1 MMTPSAPVAGTNS
14 QLTSHA
20 LGSVL
25 RLGWE
30 YAQNAMVVADVETG
44 IMVECNPALEEL
56 TGRNRQEIIGMR
68 FTELHPEAERA
79 PSQVAFREAMAR
91 KDVFEGFHIQC
102 KDGRLVPV
110 AITSSKPF
118 EADGR
123 QVSIGIFQDVSLLKE
138 REHRL
143 TTQSWALSA
152 YAEAALALARADSSA
167 GLMQAI
173 CEAITR
179 DAVFV
184 LAWVGF
190 AGKSKDKP
198 IKMAGAAGT
207 SVAFLDG
214 LELSWDAGRKSGQG
228 PSGHAIRTNAKQIL
242 EDTET
247 VESFRPWRERAR
259 AAGICSL
266 VTIPFRVNH
275 HQRCV
280 LVVYSSE
287 PSGFGPVVIEAF
299 THLAEELGRGLHAL
313 EREERLNAERLEREK
328 AQKELAVALA
338 AVVGSITTAFEMRD
352 PYTTG
357 HQERVAE
364 IACAIAKDFGWDE
377 DRTQAMRVA
386 CLVHDIGKI
395 SVPSALLT
403 KTTPLTPA
411 ELALMK
417 QHPETGYRILKD
429 VPFPYPIAEV
439 IRQHHE
445 QMDGSGY
452 PRGLKGDQIL
462 FGSRILAVA
471 DVVEAMAS
479 NRPYR
484 PGLGLDAALE
494 EIEKQAGTR
503 LDAEVVRACV
513 ALFREKGFVLP
524 GLSQS

>member
-1 MMTPSAPVAGTNS
+1 MTPSKTEAGAKN
-14 QLTSHA
+14 QLTGQA

-25 RLGWE
+25 QLGWE

-44 IMVECNPALEEL
+44 IMVECNPALEAL

-68 FTELHPEAERA
+68 FAELHPEVERA
-79 PSQVAFREAMAR
+79 PSQVAFRKAMAR
-91 KDVFEGFHIQC
+91 KDVFEGFHILC

-152 YAEAALALARADSSA
+152 YAEAALALARAESST

-184 LAWVGF
+184 LAWVGV
-190 AGKSKDKP
+190 AGQGEDKP
-198 IKMAGAAGT
+198 IKMAGAAGRAIRF
-207 SVAFLDG
+207 VDG
-214 LELSWDAGRKSGQG
+214 LELSWDENRLSGQG
-228 PSGHAIRTNAKQIL
+228 PSGHAIRTNATQIL

-247 VESFRPWRERAR
+247 VESFGPWRERAETANIR
-259 AAGICSL
+259 SL
-266 VTIPFRVNH
+266 VTIPFHVND

-287 PSGFGPVVIEAF
+287 PHGFGPVVIEAF
-299 THLAEELGRGLHAL
+299 THLAEELGHGLHSL
-313 EREERLNAERLEREK
+313 EREERLDVERLEREK
-328 AQKELAVALA
+328 AQKEVAVALS

-364 IACAIAKDFGWDE
+364 IACAIAREFGWDE
-377 DRTQAMRVA
+377 NRTQAMRVA
-386 CLVHDIGKI
+386 CLVHDVGKI
-395 SVPSALLT
+395 SIPSGILT
-403 KTTPLTPA
+403 KATPLTT
-411 ELALMK
+411 EEWALIK
-417 QHPETGYRILKD
+417 RHPETGYRILKD
-429 VPFPYPIAEV
+429 VPFPYPIAEG

-445 QMDGSGY
+445 RMDGSGY

-462 FGSRILAVA
+462 FGARILAVA

-484 PGLGLDAALE
+484 PGLGLDVALE
-494 EIEKQAGTR
+494 EIEKQAGTQ
-503 LDAEVVRACV
+503 LDAEVVRVCL

-524 GLSQS
+524 GLKQT